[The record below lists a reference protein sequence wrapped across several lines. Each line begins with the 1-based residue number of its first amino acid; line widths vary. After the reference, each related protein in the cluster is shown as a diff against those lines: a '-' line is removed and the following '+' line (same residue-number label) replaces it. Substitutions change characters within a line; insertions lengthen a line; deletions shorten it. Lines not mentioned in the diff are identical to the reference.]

1 MVGLWNMESKRPVC
15 AYCKI
20 QSVTDCDKTGAPICS
35 KHSAIVPN
43 GAEVIVYARKH
54 APRSHKNGIRRQKRF
69 TRTQLI
75 MVFGKMKKMMVKEWH

>member
-43 GAEVIVYARKH
+43 GAEVNVYARKH
-54 APRSHKNGIRRQKRF
+54 APRSHK
-69 TRTQLI
+69 
-75 MVFGKMKKMMVKEWH
+75 KKMEALAIKRGLFNPEDGEQCEF

>member
-43 GAEVIVYARKH
+43 GSEVIVYARKH
-54 APRSHKNGIRRQKRF
+54 APRSHKN
-69 TRTQLI
+69 
-75 MVFGKMKKMMVKEWH
+75 KMKALAIKRGLFNPEDGEQFEF